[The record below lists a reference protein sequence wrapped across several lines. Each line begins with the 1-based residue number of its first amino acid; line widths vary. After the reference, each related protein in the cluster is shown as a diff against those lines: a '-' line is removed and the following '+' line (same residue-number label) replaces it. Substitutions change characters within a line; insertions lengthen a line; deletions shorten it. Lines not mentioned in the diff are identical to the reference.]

1 MTSREAGGFQ
11 QQHLALWQM
20 VRPSGSQL
28 GFPPDV
34 SHASSVCE
42 PLIPRLRLIYSCI
55 HTTSPYTFPLLGLTQ
70 FKATITAAPHMLIL
84 YWTRAH

>member
-1 MTSREAGGFQ
+1 MYWRYIK
-11 QQHLALWQM
+11 M
-20 VRPSGSQL
+20 
-28 GFPPDV
+28 PPG
-34 SHASSVCE
+34 C